1 MNLLAI
7 LAEKRANSLIEQI
20 KSGPLDLFLESILGV
35 MSWIFYLDKDFKR
48 NIKGFDGRYAFKS
61 RDGTI
66 AASAIFAKEKMKV
79 KKYAIDDA
87 DVTVIFKDS
96 KALKI
101 FLFSKDPD
109 IIGSIL
115 NNSIMTVGNLNY
127 LFKFGYMAKHLQ
139 LKFSL

>member
-1 MNLLAI
+1 MNLFAM
-7 LAEKRANSLIEQI
+7 LAEKRTNSLIEQI

-35 MSWIFYLDKDFKR
+35 MSWIFYLDRDFKR
-48 NIKGFDGRYAFKS
+48 NIKDFDGRYAFKS
-61 RDGTI
+61 RDGI
-66 AASAIFAKEKMKV
+66 ISASAIFSKEKMKV

-96 KALKI
+96 QALKD

-127 LFKFGYMAKHLQ
+127 LLKFGYMAKHLQ